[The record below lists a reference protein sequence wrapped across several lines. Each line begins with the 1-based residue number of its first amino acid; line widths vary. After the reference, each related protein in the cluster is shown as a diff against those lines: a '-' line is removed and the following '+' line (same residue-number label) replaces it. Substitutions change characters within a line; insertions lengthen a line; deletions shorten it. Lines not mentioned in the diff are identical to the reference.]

1 MAHLTLPSIL
11 LYRINDLTQIAV
23 TVKKWKFFTRSLQ
36 SRLHE
41 RSLTSGRLNK
51 PLIFWPF
58 LLMNKLTGYLLT
70 GFAYVLYLISAATFL
85 DYMYSLTIRDTVTAV
100 ENAFG
105 TLVILVFMLVLAKFS
120 LKDGKKRLQHD
131 KADSENDD
139 PESS

>member
-1 MAHLTLPSIL
+1 
-11 LYRINDLTQIAV
+11 
-23 TVKKWKFFTRSLQ
+23 
-36 SRLHE
+36 
-41 RSLTSGRLNK
+41 
-51 PLIFWPF
+51 
-58 LLMNKLTGYLLT
+58 
-70 GFAYVLYLISAATFL
+70 VLYLISAATFL